1 MSPTPSRRRFLALC
15 AAGSSVALAGCQS
28 ETPSTETTRK
38 PPEKTDDPPTGLVWQ
53 KEVAVELSRADPP
66 TRTDLLRLKYDDRE
80 PGAGTVSGSFD
91 PAYLDGAVN
100 GASVTVSE
108 SHHDTLTT
116 EFGDVT
122 YMIYMGPVNDAGD
135 HLHVP
140 SRRAEFNDIP
150 LAGTAAVETFRVRES
165 EDDRGEEYARPIA
178 TSGPSEPPADVD
190 VRQFDLGARFDAD
203 Y

>member
-1 MSPTPSRRRFLALC
+1 VSPTPSRRRFLALC

-28 ETPSTETTRK
+28 QTPSTETTRK
-38 PPEKTDDPPTGLVWQ
+38 PPGKTDDPPTGLVWQ

-66 TRTDLLRLKYDDRE
+66 VVTDLLSLKYDR
-80 PGAGTVSGSFD
+80 GSGVVHGSFD
-91 PAYLDGAVN
+91 PAYVDGAID

-108 SHHDTLTT
+108 PHHDTLTT
-116 EFGDVT
+116 EFGDVA
-122 YMIYMGPVNDAGD
+122 YRIYLGPVNDDGH
-135 HLHVP
+135 HLHVRT
-140 SRRAEFNDIP
+140 RRTAFNDFP
-150 LAGTAAVETFRVRES
+150 LAGTATVETSWVRES
-165 EDDRGEEYARPIA
+165 EDVRVKYARPTS